1 MKKVIKMKVKSRT
14 RSLSKYELNVLLPIL
29 MKGLEMKKG
38 KTNAVTSIQIVM
50 GMKKHGLNINNTSVN
65 KLINYIRKNDL
76 IVGLM
81 GSALGYYIISSEQE
95 FIDYEDNL
103 MGREAALRRVRMCI
117 KRQRRS
123 LFAEEQKVPQKQRQI
138 F

>member
-1 MKKVIKMKVKSRT
+1 MRKVMKKESYRPLTI
-14 RSLSKYELNVLLPIL
+14 YEQNVLLPIL
-29 MKGLEMKKG
+29 IKGLEMKKG
-38 KTNAVTSIQIVM
+38 KMNAVTSIQIVM

>member
-14 RSLSKYELNVLLPIL
+14 RSLSRYELNVLLPIL

-38 KTNAVTSIQIVM
+38 KMNAVTSIQIIM

-65 KLINYIRKNDL
+65 KLINYIRTNDL
-76 IVGLM
+76 IDGLM
-81 GSALGYYIISSEQE
+81 ATSLGYFITNSENE
-95 FIDYEDNL
+95 LINYEATL
-103 MGREAALRRVRMCI
+103 LCREMALRKVRMSMQ
-117 KRQRRS
+117 RQRRS
-123 LFAEEQKVPQKQRQI
+123 MFTEDKKVPQKQREI

>member
-1 MKKVIKMKVKSRT
+1 MRKVLKKESYRPLTI
-14 RSLSKYELNVLLPIL
+14 YEQNVLIPIL
-29 MKGLEMKKG
+29 INGLEMKKG
-38 KTNAVTSIQIVM
+38 KTNAVTNSQIVM
-50 GMKKHGLNINNTSVN
+50 RLRSQGLRINHSSVD
-65 KLINYIRKNDL
+65 KIINYIRKNDL